1 MNKFQMT
8 IAALALTAFALPDIA
23 AAEYNQRPHL
33 APSVQAKVSRVIA
46 KSWQRRNKSK
56 SYDQIRSGKGCGDQI
71 IGDFRDNDR
80 MPREVIIVTRDV
92 ININRN
98 CRQ

>member
-1 MNKFQMT
+1 MNKFQIT
-8 IAALALTAFALPDIA
+8 IAALTLAAFALPDIA

-46 KSWQRRNKSK
+46 KSWQRRHKGKSF
-56 SYDQIRSGKGCGDQI
+56 DRHRSGNGCGDQI
-71 IGDFRDNDR
+71 IGDFRDVDR

-98 CRQ
+98 CRR